1 MANWKSEI
9 HILVVRVLI
18 TACILI
24 SSSFSNSFPHE
35 EALAL
40 WLQIEHLSKI
50 LIIPIEHLSKILI
63 RLHDV
68 QADLGL

>member
-1 MANWKSEI
+1 MTMHHLTNWKSEI

-24 SSSFSNSFPHE
+24 SSSISNSFPHE
-35 EALAL
+35 EALDL
-40 WLQIEHLSKI
+40 WL
-50 LIIPIEHLSKILI
+50 PIEHLSKILI